1 MFFLKHKITNFRE
14 FLLYYRKKFKQL
26 RNTKTIKTMGKT
38 VKRELKYVWWKRNYF
53 PHIILERPREINEM
67 SKSNGITRADD
78 LFFVKDKYVYWGKM
92 DIYIGLGFLVFTS
105 FGAFSRDAFEIPGVF
120 FLILYFLIGILY
132 IVYHYTHPPKK
143 IILDRLNGIITFP
156 GVFYGKPITMPFDKV
171 LAALKLNG
179 KNGPVSLGFYHHK
192 ILATDID
199 LDHTPIKSWSF
210 IVWYM
215 DKNRPLPP
223 GKVFDPY
230 RKRDY
235 ERRKAEGFPEP
246 LYESWISIFEY
257 YEYYD
262 EQFQARKEQEE
273 RQKRRNKRNN
283 KYK

>member
-1 MFFLKHKITNFRE
+1 M
-14 FLLYYRKKFKQL
+14 
-26 RNTKTIKTMGKT
+26 
-38 VKRELKYVWWKRNYF
+38 KRELKYVWWKRNVY

-67 SKSNGITRADD
+67 CKENGITRADD
-78 LFFVKDKYVYWGKM
+78 QFYIVDKSLYTGKM
-92 DIYIGLGFLVFTS
+92 YMYIGLFFLVLTFFLSFTI
-105 FGAFSRDAFEIPGVF
+105 DADEIPGVF
-120 FLILYFLIGILY
+120 FRVIFFLIGILL
-132 IVYHYTHPPKK
+132 IVYQYTHPPKK

-171 LAALKLNG
+171 LPFLKFNG
-179 KNGPVSLGFYHHK
+179 IGASVSLGFCHHK
-192 ILATDID
+192 ILATSIRID
-199 LDHTPIKSWSF
+199 NTPKSSWSF

-235 ERRKAEGFPEP
+235 ERRKAEGFLEP
-246 LYESWISIFEY
+246 LYESWISI

>member
-1 MFFLKHKITNFRE
+1 M
-14 FLLYYRKKFKQL
+14 
-26 RNTKTIKTMGKT
+26 
-38 VKRELKYVWWKRNYF
+38 KRELKYVWWKRNYF
-53 PHIILERPREINEM
+53 PHIILERPRGKNEM
-67 SKSNGITRADD
+67 CKENGITRADD
-78 LFFVKDKYVYWGKM
+78 QFYIVDKSLYTGKM
-92 DIYIGLGFLVFTS
+92 YMYIGLFFLIFAF

-120 FLILYFLIGILY
+120 FLTGILL
-132 IVYHYTHPPKK
+132 IVYQYTHPPQK

-156 GVFYGKPITMPFDKV
+156 NVFYGKPITMHFDKV
-171 LAALKLNG
+171 SAALKFNG
-179 KNGPVSLGFYHHK
+179 IGAGVSLGFSHHK

-199 LDHTPIKSWSF
+199 LDYTPIKSWSF

>member
-1 MFFLKHKITNFRE
+1 M
-14 FLLYYRKKFKQL
+14 
-26 RNTKTIKTMGKT
+26 
-38 VKRELKYVWWKRNYF
+38 KRELKYVWWKRNYF
-53 PHIILERPREINEM
+53 PHIILERPRGKNEM
-67 SKSNGITRADD
+67 CKENGITRADD
-78 LFFVKDKYVYWGKM
+78 QFYIVDKSLYTGKM
-92 DIYIGLGFLVFTS
+92 YMYIGVVFLVFTS

-120 FLILYFLIGILY
+120 FLILYFLIGILL

-171 LAALKLNG
+171 SAALKFNG
-179 KNGPVSLGFYHHK
+179 IGAGVSLGFSHHK

-199 LDHTPIKSWSF
+199 LDYTPIKSWSF
-210 IVWYM
+210 NVWYIV
-215 DKNRPLPP
+215 KNRPLPP
-223 GKVFDPY
+223 GIVYDHDRQK
-230 RKRDY
+230 DY

>member
-1 MFFLKHKITNFRE
+1 
-14 FLLYYRKKFKQL
+14 
-26 RNTKTIKTMGKT
+26 
-38 VKRELKYVWWKRNYF
+38 
-53 PHIILERPREINEM
+53 
-67 SKSNGITRADD
+67 
-78 LFFVKDKYVYWGKM
+78 
-92 DIYIGLGFLVFTS
+92 
-105 FGAFSRDAFEIPGVF
+105 
-120 FLILYFLIGILY
+120 
-132 IVYHYTHPPKK
+132 
-143 IILDRLNGIITFP
+143 
-156 GVFYGKPITMPFDKV
+156 MPFDKV

-192 ILATDID
+192 ILSTDIHID
-199 LDHTPIKSWSF
+199 YRPISSWSF

-246 LYESWISIFEY
+246 LYESWISISEY

-262 EQFQARKEQEE
+262 EQFRVRKEQEE

>member
-1 MFFLKHKITNFRE
+1 M
-14 FLLYYRKKFKQL
+14 
-26 RNTKTIKTMGKT
+26 
-38 VKRELKYVWWKRNYF
+38 KRELKYVWWKRNYF

-67 SKSNGITRADD
+67 CKENGITRADD
-78 LFFVKDKYVYWGKM
+78 QFYIEDES
-92 DIYIGLGFLVFTS
+92 IYIGKMYIYLGVVFLVFTS

-120 FLILYFLIGILY
+120 VLVIFFLTGILY

-156 GVFYGKPITMPFDKV
+156 GIFYGKPITMPFDKV
-171 LAALKLNG
+171 LPFLKFNG
-179 KNGPVSLGFYHHK
+179 IGASVSLGFCHHK
-192 ILATDID
+192 ILATSIRID
-199 LDHTPIKSWSF
+199 NTPKSSWSF

-235 ERRKAEGFPEP
+235 ERRKAEGFLEP
-246 LYESWISIFEY
+246 LYESWISILEY

-262 EQFQARKEQEE
+262 GQFQARKEQEE
-273 RQKRRNKRNN
+273 RQKRLEKRRKSRNKKN
-283 KYK
+283 K